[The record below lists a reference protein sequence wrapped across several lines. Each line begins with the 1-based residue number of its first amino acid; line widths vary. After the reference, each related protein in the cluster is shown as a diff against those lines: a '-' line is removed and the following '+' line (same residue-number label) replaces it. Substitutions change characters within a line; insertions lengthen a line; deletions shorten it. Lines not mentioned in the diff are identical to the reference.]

1 MKPVPIFLRKLSL
14 ALLSGLILAAVCSCS
29 TSAKDYHN
37 QKSAFQ
43 YDTAGGSQ
51 SKSDH
56 EAPEDMKAS
65 ETDFMLGYFREI
77 REGNLPAALSEKTL
91 TSFNDTGKDLL
102 YSIEK
107 HTLKK
112 LVIAYDLGPA
122 PEKRSPFAR
131 ICQVTDRM
139 DFEIVFAKEVT
150 SLYGLFE
157 GCRLSALPKNL
168 DTSRITDMSRMFAQ
182 AEIKTPFPE
191 LDTGNAVKMTA
202 MFAGASFMSREA
214 PNLNTSRVTSMQAMF
229 RNTADLEK
237 VPLYDTSRVKD
248 FSEMFRESS
257 VKEIPL
263 FSTSQATNMEA
274 MLAGAPNIREL
285 PDFDLSGVK
294 CGEETAQPGDSG
306 SEGSGD
312 SKKESCRK
320 LLTEMPKE
328 GENIKQESSAGSNIL
343 IFLPCALLLPLCV
356 LGSTTAAPL
365 VSTIAYDLNHYAH

>member
-1 MKPVPIFLRKLSL
+1 MKPVQIFLRKLSL
-14 ALLSGLILAAVCSCS
+14 ALLSGLILAALCSCS

-43 YDTAGGSQ
+43 YDTAGDSQ
-51 SKSDH
+51 SKSDNK
-56 EAPEDMKAS
+56 APEYMKDS

-77 REGNLPAALSEKTL
+77 RAGNLPAALSEKTL
-91 TSFNDTGKDLL
+91 TGFNDTGKDLL

-168 DTSRITDMSRMFAQ
+168 DTSRITDMSRMFART
-182 AEIKTPFPE
+182 EIKTTFPE

-202 MFAGASFMSREA
+202 MFAGASFMSRGA
-214 PNLNTSRVTSMQAMF
+214 PNLN
-229 RNTADLEK
+229 
-237 VPLYDTSRVKD
+237 
-248 FSEMFRESS
+248 
-257 VKEIPL
+257 
-263 FSTSQATNMEA
+263 
-274 MLAGAPNIREL
+274 
-285 PDFDLSGVK
+285 
-294 CGEETAQPGDSG
+294 
-306 SEGSGD
+306 
-312 SKKESCRK
+312 
-320 LLTEMPKE
+320 
-328 GENIKQESSAGSNIL
+328 
-343 IFLPCALLLPLCV
+343 
-356 LGSTTAAPL
+356 
-365 VSTIAYDLNHYAH
+365 